1 MSAVHCTNDS
11 NLTIRLRARDFY
23 EVTVDVDESEARINY
38 ITSQK
43 SRAGNLIVLVESEIK
58 HKILH
63 KNIKKCELEAI
74 FLKKMRQENDSFA
87 TRYLSDRGIDS
98 E

>member
-1 MSAVHCTNDS
+1 MPNDS

-23 EVTVDVDESEARINY
+23 EVTVDESEARINY

-43 SRAGNLIVLVESEIK
+43 SRASNLIVLLESEIK

-63 KNIKKCELEAI
+63 KNIKKRELEAI

-98 E
+98 RRVE